1 MSFNLLAVREV
12 GAAEDQLY
20 PAPGEEADSVQLR
33 GDDGHPSLPLAVS
46 DITIREI
53 LPGASPK
60 RVLRVRDISAKL
72 RTTDWR
78 IVLAC
83 SKYDKGGGWRSWSA
97 AAIPVTLAANTVS
110 KVRASRRR
118 AGKMLVGQ
126 VPYSL
131 LVSVGC
137 KPRSTPL
144 GHDVLRFGTVDPT
157 LGTFRGLLLDVEL
170 PRQQSATEVA
180 RRITGL
186 VAGRR
191 LDSGEVLD
199 DGMRQQLSGLRQP
212 GPLLAPPK
220 EFTSY
225 FLGNPSDAIV
235 VAAFQGR

>member
-20 PAPGEEADSVQLR
+20 PAPGEQADSVQLR
-33 GDDGHPSLPLAVS
+33 ADDGQPSAPLPVS

-72 RTTDWR
+72 WTTDSR

-110 KVRASRRR
+110 KARASRRR

-126 VPYSL
+126 VPYAS

-137 KPRSTPL
+137 KPRGTPL
-144 GHDVLRFGTVDPT
+144 GHDVLRFGTIDPT

-170 PRQQSATEVA
+170 PRQHSATEIA
-180 RRITGL
+180 RQIARF

-191 LDSGEVLD
+191 LDSGRNLD
-199 DGMRQQLSGLRQP
+199 DGLREHLSGLRQP
-212 GPLLAPPK
+212 GPLLAQPK
-220 EFTSY
+220 QFTSY
-225 FLGNPSDAIV
+225 YLGNPNDAV
-235 VAAFQGR
+235 VAAAFHGR